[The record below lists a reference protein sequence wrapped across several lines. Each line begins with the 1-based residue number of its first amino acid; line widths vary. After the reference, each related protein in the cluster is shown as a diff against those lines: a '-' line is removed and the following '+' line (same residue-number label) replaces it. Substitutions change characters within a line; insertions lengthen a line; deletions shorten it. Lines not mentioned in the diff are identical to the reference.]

1 MIGLAARLCLEI
13 GLHRHTTIKK
23 VFANHEDRKT
33 ALNIFWSVYM
43 LERRI
48 CLGQGIPYSIQDSYV
63 DQSLFLQ
70 VGRLNIRVESF
81 ITDGSL
87 G

>member
-1 MIGLAARLCLEI
+1 MFG
-13 GLHRHTTIKK
+13 
-23 VFANHEDRKT
+23 NHEDRKT
-33 ALNIFWSVYM
+33 ALNVFWSVYM

-70 VGRLNIRVESF
+70 VGGAKIKKGSLF
-81 ITDGSL
+81 TDGSL

>member
-1 MIGLAARLCLEI
+1 
-13 GLHRHTTIKK
+13 
-23 VFANHEDRKT
+23 
-33 ALNIFWSVYM
+33 M

-63 DQSLFLQ
+63 DQSLFPQ
-70 VGRLNIRVESF
+70 VGGAKIKKESLF
-81 ITDGSL
+81 TDGSL

>member
-33 ALNIFWSVYM
+33 ALNVFWSVYM

-70 VGRLNIRVESF
+70 VGGAKIKKESLF
-81 ITDGSL
+81 TDGSL